1 MDADREITRLLDA
14 CRAGDSA
21 ARERLFA
28 QAYEELKRIARHHAR
43 RAQPNAT
50 LTTTV
55 LVHEAFLR
63 LAGGT
68 QLDVQSREHFL
79 ALCARAMRQVV
90 IDYARHRAAGQRAN
104 ADVALAL
111 EWQDADSPASVLA
124 LDQALSQLE
133 AHEPRLVQLVEL
145 RAFAGLSLEAIADL
159 CGITV
164 RTAQRDWLRARAW
177 LDSALQP

>member
-1 MDADREITRLLDA
+1 MNEHEVTQRIAA
-14 CRAGDSA
+14 VNGSPA
-21 ARERLFA
+21 AREEALRLV
-28 QAYEELKRIARHHAR
+28 YDDLLRIARAELNRHR
-43 RAQPNAT
+43 RGET
-50 LTTTV
+50 LNTRA
-55 LVHEAFLR
+55 LVNEAYLKLF
-63 LAGGT
+63 AGGEADY
-68 QLDVQSREHFL
+68 QNRQHFF
-79 ALCARAMRQVV
+79 ATAARAMRQVV